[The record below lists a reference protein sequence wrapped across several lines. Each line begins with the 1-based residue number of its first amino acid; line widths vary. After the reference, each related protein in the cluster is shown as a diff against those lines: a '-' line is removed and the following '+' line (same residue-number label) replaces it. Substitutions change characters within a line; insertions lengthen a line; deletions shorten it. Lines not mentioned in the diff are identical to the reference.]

1 MSSRL
6 ARLFGSTPAQRRVR
20 YGVLVAAV
28 IAVPLAVTG
37 LVSGALGGADD
48 NLEQI
53 PAVVVNND
61 EMVTMTLP
69 DGTEQPVL
77 AGRQLVT
84 ELTGPDTAGF
94 EWTISN
100 DDEAADKLASGE
112 AYAVLTIPSD
122 FSESVTSISGESPTR
137 ANLDIRTDD
146 AHGYLTGS
154 VAQSVGDAMST
165 AFGRELTTQYLEG
178 FYGNLATMGGSLGDA
193 ADGAAQLSSGAGSL
207 SNGIGQLADG
217 VAQSAA
223 GASDAADGAS
233 AYAGGVAQYTQGV
246 DGIASGLSSYSSGV
260 AQYTQGVDGIASGLS
275 QLEQNT
281 DQLGQLGDGVVA
293 YTGGVT
299 ALSDNYAALEPGL
312 LALIDQTISTATGGA
327 ADCTTKPLPTELT
340 SLCEMRAGVVGV
352 GDGAETLSTEG
363 APLAAGG
370 AGLPAL
376 QEGIAGLSTGA
387 AKLSAGSAGLRDGA
401 AGLASGA
408 QQLSAGSAGLSDG
421 ANGLASGI
429 GELAG
434 GLGQLESGADGAADG
449 ATKLATGAD
458 SLADGL
464 ASGAKEAQKLGDIDA
479 AKTADVVAEPVS
491 VDTSRENEIASTSE
505 VIGMLFVPIGLW
517 LGAMALFLVFRPF
530 GREAL
535 RSTASTGGL
544 VWRSL
549 ARAGLIA
556 LAQAVAVVLLLHGA
570 LGVAWSLLPQTLA
583 FSALLALAFTALHAF
598 FTAWLGRAGLLVSL
612 VLVALQLTSTGG
624 LVPIEVLSGPYQAIS
639 PFLPL
644 TWAVQGMQT
653 IVSGAGGGAVAGA
666 AGVIAL
672 FGVIGVVGTAIV
684 VGRRRGIRSIGFAAA
699 ALG

>member
-1 MSSRL
+1 MNSRL

-20 YGVLVAAV
+20 YGVLVGAV
-28 IAVPLAVTG
+28 IAVPLAVAG
-37 LVSGALGGADD
+37 LVSGALGDTGE

-53 PAVVVNND
+53 PAIVVNND

-69 DGTEQPVL
+69 DGTDQPVL

-94 EWTISN
+94 DWTISN
-100 DDEAADKLASGE
+100 DEEAADKLASGE
-112 AYAVLTIPSD
+112 AYAVLTIPAD
-122 FSESVTSISGESPTR
+122 FSKSVTSISGESPTR

-178 FYGNLATMGGSLGDA
+178 FYGNLAKMGGSLGDA

-207 SNGIGQLADG
+207 STGIGQLADG
-217 VAQSAA
+217 VGQSAA
-223 GASDAADGAS
+223 GASDAAAGAS
-233 AYAGGVAQYTQGV
+233 AYADGVAQYTDGV

-260 AQYTQGVDGIASGLS
+260 AQYTQGVDGIAGGLS
-275 QLEQNT
+275 DLAQQT
-281 DQLGQLGDGVVA
+281 ATLGEFGTGVVG
-293 YTGGVT
+293 YTAGVT
-299 ALSDNYAALEPGL
+299 DLSDNYAALEPGL
-312 LALIDQTISTATGGA
+312 LGLIDQNVKAATGGTA
-327 ADCTTKPLPTELT
+327 NCTADPRPEALKQICKL
-340 SLCEMRAGVVGV
+340 RDGVVGI
-352 GDGAETLSTEG
+352 GEGAEALSASG
-363 APLAAGG
+363 AQLAQGG
-370 AGLPAL
+370 AGMPAL
-376 QEGIAGLSTGA
+376 QTGIAQ
-387 AKLSAGSAGLRDGA
+387 LSAGATKLAEGSAGVSGGA
-401 AGLASGA
+401 AQLASGA

-421 ANGLASGI
+421 ATGLASGI
-429 GELAG
+429 GQLAG
-434 GLGQLESGADGAADG
+434 GLDQLATGADGAATG

-479 AKTADVVAEPVS
+479 EKTADVVAEPVS
-491 VDTSRENEIASTSE
+491 VDTSRENEIGSTSE

-544 VWRSL
+544 VWRAL

-556 LAQAVAVVLLLHGA
+556 LAQAVAVVLLLHAGM
-570 LGVAWSLLPQTLA
+570 GVSWSLLPQTLA

-644 TWAVQGMQT
+644 TWAVQGMQA